1 MLPGGESR
9 WSDHG
14 ASARAL
20 WSGEA
25 EGPPGQPGPHTPP
38 RSRTPRGTVKSPRH
52 PSRHRVMPAKVTG
65 GRLLPLPAPQRTRT
79 RLTPQP
85 GMGGLVLEPGATCLL
100 DPDDLRLCGR
110 ALTRL
115 RFKVFQVYF
124 ILIFVY
130 VLMSAHHHNCKFKLT
145 DKNRKLRYCKQ
156 WGNSHLR
163 QKSSQD
169 FSLPPDK

>member
-9 WSDHG
+9 RSDHR

-20 WSGEA
+20 RSGEA
-25 EGPPGQPGPHTPP
+25 KGPTGQPGPHTPP
-38 RSRTPRGTVKSPRH
+38 RSWTPHGTVKSPRH
-52 PSRHRVMPAKVTG
+52 PPRHHVMPAKVTG
-65 GRLLPLPAPQRTRT
+65 GRLLCLPAPQRTRM

-130 VLMSAHHHNCKFKLT
+130 VLMSAHHDNCKFKLT
-145 DKNRKLRYCKQ
+145 
-156 WGNSHLR
+156 R
-163 QKSSQD
+163 QKPKTLLLRTVGKLTPLAKKQSG
-169 FSLPPDK
+169 L